1 MKRRIYVDF
10 DGVIMDTWPF
20 FYEVLQEN
28 DYELYEKLINKSLTH
43 DDDQKII
50 KILNGLDWKQVI
62 DKSLPINN
70 SLQELKELYESNL
83 FEVSVLTHC
92 NSEYEAMSKTNLI
105 DKHIPGLNVIPVYR
119 PLRKDEAVNPKGS
132 ILIDD
137 YGKNL
142 ETWEEFGG
150 IGVKFSIDN
159 DKKYNFHQID
169 HISKIIN
176 IIEETEEDK
185 YEDLE
190 LLETNA

>member
-92 NSEYEAMSKTNLI
+92 NSEYEA
-105 DKHIPGLNVIPVYR
+105 
-119 PLRKDEAVNPKGS
+119 
-132 ILIDD
+132 
-137 YGKNL
+137 
-142 ETWEEFGG
+142 
-150 IGVKFSIDN
+150 
-159 DKKYNFHQID
+159 
-169 HISKIIN
+169 
-176 IIEETEEDK
+176 
-185 YEDLE
+185 
-190 LLETNA
+190 

>member
-1 MKRRIYVDF
+1 
-10 DGVIMDTWPF
+10 
-20 FYEVLQEN
+20 
-28 DYELYEKLINKSLTH
+28 
-43 DDDQKII
+43 
-50 KILNGLDWKQVI
+50 
-62 DKSLPINN
+62 
-70 SLQELKELYESNL
+70 
-83 FEVSVLTHC
+83 
-92 NSEYEAMSKTNLI
+92 MSKTNLI

-119 PLRKDEAVNPKGS
+119 PLRKDEAVNPKGA

-176 IIEETEEDK
+176 IIEETEDDK